1 MNWTPQ
7 HLAVPQPQPPRRAAR
22 TRLVGAAGAAAV
34 AVLSWFVFAA
44 APASTGNATPW
55 AAEGSNAAIRA
66 AANNG

>member
-7 HLAVPQPQPPRRAAR
+7 HLAVPQPQPPRRDAR

-44 APASTGNATPW
+44 APVSTGHAAPW
-55 AAEGSNAAIRA
+55 AADGGTAATRV